1 MSKLE
6 DYRQQIREIDQRV
19 LALIKDRLNIGIKLS
34 EIKRSMRLPI
44 IDTDAE
50 QATIDNLVRTSS
62 EIGINISFARQLGE
76 LLIEKT
82 IEVQND
88 QKPGP
93 PAKSKDQILKEII
106 ELTHTMLVSG
116 NKIARFEIGEPNFP
130 PPQPVIRELTTVF
143 KKKKIIGYGAAV
155 GLPELRKKLA
165 VELSSEHHV
174 GIDPDQVIITPGAR
188 FAIFATV
195 MSFVSEL
202 ERVVIPQ
209 PAFPAYEECVAL
221 TKGRVI
227 PVATSLDNNWE
238 LNLSKIEAEM
248 RKGARMIVLNSPNN
262 PTGKVISK
270 DKFHDI
276 VELAHRHGT
285 LVLSDEVYEKY
296 VHSKAPSILDEEY
309 TNSIYV
315 NSFSKRFGLTGWR
328 IAYLVTSK
336 DYAKRIKRI
345 IQTAVTCVPEF
356 IQRAALIAL
365 RQGESDAERN
375 RRSILRKVEL
385 TCKELSKIDVEFYR
399 PDGAFY
405 VFPRSNKPN
414 FDSVK
419 FATKLLKEQ
428 HVSVVPGQSFGDYP
442 AFFRLAVSLPE
453 TQIPNAIRSIGKA
466 VEQWS

>member
-1 MSKLE
+1 MLT
-6 DYRQQIREIDQRV
+6 
-19 LALIKDRLNIGIKLS
+19 LIKDRLNIGIKLS
-34 EIKRSMRLPI
+34 EIKHSLGLPI

-50 QATIDNLVRTSS
+50 QAAMDNLVRTSAAL
-62 EIGINISFARQLGE
+62 GVDISFARQLGE

-82 IEVQND
+82 IEIQNNHRSAG
-88 QKPGP
+88 Q
-93 PAKSKDQILKEII
+93 PAKKSKDQNLKEII
-106 ELTHTMLVSG
+106 ELTQAMLVDG
-116 NKIARFEIGEPNFP
+116 KKIARFEIGEPNFP

-165 VELSSEHHV
+165 VELSNEHHV
-174 GIDPDQVIITPGAR
+174 RIDPDQIVITPGAR

-209 PAFPAYEECVAL
+209 PAFPAYEECVSL
-221 TKGRVI
+221 THGRAI
-227 PVATSLDNNWE
+227 PVAASLDNNWE
-238 LNLSKIEAEM
+238 LNFSKIEAEL

-270 DKFHDI
+270 DKFHDL
-276 VELAHRHGT
+276 VELARKHDT
-285 LVLSDEVYEKY
+285 LVLSDEVYERY

-336 DYAKRIKRI
+336 EYAKRIRRI
-345 IQTAVTCVPEF
+345 IHTAVTCVPEF

-365 RQGESDAERN
+365 KQGESDAERN
-375 RRSILRKVEL
+375 RRSILRKVDL
-385 TCKELSKIDVEFYR
+385 TCRELSKIDVEFYK
-399 PDGAFY
+399 PDGALY

-428 HVSVVPGQSFGDYP
+428 HVSVVPGESFGNYP

-453 TQIPNAIRSIGKA
+453 AQIPNAIRSIGKA
-466 VEQWS
+466 VEHWS

>member
-1 MSKLE
+1 MLT
-6 DYRQQIREIDQRV
+6 
-19 LALIKDRLNIGIKLS
+19 LIKDRLNIGIKLS
-34 EIKRSMRLPI
+34 EIKHSLGLPI

-50 QATIDNLVRTSS
+50 QAAMDNLARTSAAL
-62 EIGINISFARQLGE
+62 GVDISFARQLGE

-82 IEVQND
+82 IEIQNT
-88 QKPGP
+88 QRSAGQ
-93 PAKSKDQILKEII
+93 PAKKSKDQILKEII
-106 ELTHTMLVSG
+106 ELTQAMLVEG
-116 NKIARFEIGEPNFP
+116 KKIARFEIGEPNFP

-143 KKKKIIGYGAAV
+143 KKKKIIGYEAAV
-155 GLPELRKKLA
+155 GLRELRKKLA
-165 VELSSEHHV
+165 VELSNEHHV
-174 GIDPDQVIITPGAR
+174 RIDPDQIVITPGAR

-209 PAFPAYEECVAL
+209 PAFPAYEECVSL
-221 TKGRVI
+221 THGRAI
-227 PVATSLDNNWE
+227 PVAASLDNNWE
-238 LNLSKIEAEM
+238 LSLSKFEAEL

-276 VELAHRHGT
+276 VELARKHDT

-309 TNSIYV
+309 PNSIYV

-336 DYAKRIKRI
+336 DYAKRIRRI
-345 IQTAVTCVPEF
+345 IHTAVTCVPEF

-365 RQGESDAERN
+365 KQGESDAERN
-375 RRSILRKVEL
+375 RRSILRKVDL
-385 TCKELSKIDVEFYR
+385 TCRELSKIDVEFYK

-428 HVSVVPGQSFGDYP
+428 HVSVVPGEAFGNYP

-453 TQIPNAIRSIGKA
+453 AQIPNAIRSVGKA
-466 VEQWS
+466 VEHWS

>member
-1 MSKLE
+1 MLT
-6 DYRQQIREIDQRV
+6 
-19 LALIKDRLNIGIKLS
+19 LIKDRLDIGIKLS
-34 EIKRSMRLPI
+34 EIKRSLHLPI

-50 QATIDNLVRTSS
+50 QAAIDNLVRTSS
-62 EIGINISFARQLGE
+62 GLGIDISFARQLGE

-82 IEVQND
+82 IEVQNN
-88 QKPGP
+88 QRSVPT
-93 PAKSKDQILKEII
+93 ARKSKDQILKEII
-106 ELTHTMLVSG
+106 ELTQAMLAAG
-116 NKIARFEIGEPNFP
+116 NKIVRFEIGEPNFP
-130 PPQPVIRELTTVF
+130 PPQSVILELTTVF
-143 KKKKIIGYGAAV
+143 KKKKIIGYGAAA

-165 VELSSEHHV
+165 VELSNEHHLT
-174 GIDPDQVIITPGAR
+174 IDPDQILITPGAR

-209 PAFPAYEECVAL
+209 PAFPAYEECVLL
-221 TKGRVI
+221 TKGRAI
-227 PVATSLDNNWE
+227 PVAASLDNNWE
-238 LNLSKIEAEM
+238 LNLSKVEDEL

-276 VELAHRHGT
+276 IELAHRHGT
-285 LVLSDEVYEKY
+285 LVLSDEVYTKY

-315 NSFSKRFGLTGWR
+315 NSFSKQFGLTGWR

-336 DYAKRIKRI
+336 DYAKRIRRI
-345 IQTAVTCVPEF
+345 IHTTMTCVPEF

-375 RRSILRKVEL
+375 RRSILRKVDL
-385 TCKELSKIDVEFYR
+385 TCKELDKIDVEFYR

-414 FDSVK
+414 FDSVR

-428 HVSVVPGQSFGDYP
+428 HVSVAPGQSFGNYP

-466 VEQWS
+466 VEHWS